1 MTDLDQLRATLS
13 HRDDPAL
20 PLAEAAYRYLLR
32 EIIDMSLKP
41 GEVLNEAD
49 LQQRLGAGRTPIRE
63 ALLRLA
69 GDRLVTIHARR
80 GTFVSDLNVT
90 DLGAVYEV
98 RTELERLAASLAA
111 ERRNDAEAVELASIR
126 GQLPAFVRGSD
137 ADGLMTIDLY
147 LHRLVFRLA
156 RNEFLADTLEHYLNL
171 STRLARAAVERT
183 GASSSVW
190 LADAL
195 LGFIPLFEAIEG
207 RRPEAAVAAAM
218 EHAAAVEAHVRR
230 SV

>member
-49 LQQRLGAGRTPIRE
+49 LQRRLGAGRTPIRE

-98 RTELERLAASLAA
+98 RTELERLAARLAA
-111 ERRNDAEAVELASIR
+111 PRMRGPKLIHCPLELR
-126 GQLPAFVRGSD
+126 K
-137 ADGLMTIDLY
+137 
-147 LHRLVFRLA
+147 
-156 RNEFLADTLEHYLNL
+156 
-171 STRLARAAVERT
+171 
-183 GASSSVW
+183 
-190 LADAL
+190 
-195 LGFIPLFEAIEG
+195 
-207 RRPEAAVAAAM
+207 
-218 EHAAAVEAHVRR
+218 
-230 SV
+230 